1 MEEYKTFRKWSNS
14 QVVLGLYEVEKN
26 FLSFINQRIEE
37 LEKLQK
43 NCETDCERQAN
54 LRVINELKRLS
65 K

>member
-1 MEEYKTFRKWSNS
+1 MEEFKTFREWSNQYS
-14 QVVLGLYEVEKN
+14 MLSLFEVEKN
-26 FLSFINQRIEE
+26 FLSFINRRIEE

>member
-1 MEEYKTFRKWSNS
+1 MEEFKTFREWSNS

-26 FLSFINQRIEE
+26 FLSFINRRIEE

-43 NCETDCERQAN
+43 NCETDCERQSN